1 MSVDR
6 KGAESAQPLLFN
18 KDKVQIWLKYPTG
31 ATRTFQRTRDFM
43 LPVGDSS
50 EKKKRLLSPNGYR
63 AQTGMKWESDK
74 RATLQEVKWSCRD

>member
-50 EKKKRLLSPNGYR
+50 EKKKKKDYYLQMVTWHRL
-63 AQTGMKWESDK
+63 E
-74 RATLQEVKWSCRD
+74 